1 MMQKLPKR
9 LVTIVHWLWL
19 VAGVIP
25 WGYSQDSL
33 PENSP
38 RMTPLVKVIRQIEP
52 AVVGLFTPIGNNQI
66 SSGSGSII
74 HPSGYV
80 LTNNH
85 VLPEPQGFVLMSDS
99 KRARFEVVSRYPES
113 DIAIV
118 KLLDVATP
126 LPAIR
131 IGRSAEVI
139 NGEPIVVA
147 GNPGGRGLVFT
158 AGIVSAKDV
167 REGGPNAM
175 VMSNYVND
183 RRDRLIQFDA
193 ASNKGNSGGPL
204 VNMDGEIIGIVSAVI
219 EGEQNIGFAIPID
232 RAIRLAERMLEPEWT
247 HGKTTRLKFDPLA
260 KELKVLSVASS
271 KATQAAAPQS
281 VESLPAESVQ
291 VGDTIR
297 AIHGQP
303 IRNWLDWELML
314 ETHLPKSDALKLTI
328 DRGDKTLQVDWPL
341 EPIASLESV
350 QAETTKTGIRYEFYE
365 GKFNEMPEFDK
376 LEPLRGGISDTLD
389 VAALSMG
396 RNDNFAIR
404 FVGHASIENDG
415 LYRIV
420 LVSDDGSKLYI
431 NDELFIDNDGNHPA
445 KPSGRIV
452 RLSKGL
458 LPFRLEYFQGDGL
471 KSLFLIIEPCPDR
484 RMISLKD
491 MKFLQGERLRTIP

>member
-1 MMQKLPKR
+1 MMIKTVKM
-9 LVTIVHWLWL
+9 
-19 VAGVIP
+19 VAYILGPFLLGAFSGSFSKAQEAVVP
-25 WGYSQDSL
+25 TL
-33 PENSP
+33 PEGSP
-38 RMTPLVKVIRQIEP
+38 RLTPLVKVIRQIEP
-52 AVVGLFTPIGNNQI
+52 TVVGLFTPIGNNQI

-85 VLPEPQGFVLMSDS
+85 VLPEPQGFALFADS

-118 KLLDVATP
+118 KLLDISPP
-126 LPAIR
+126 LPTIR
-131 IGRSAEVI
+131 LGRSSEVM

-158 AGIVSAKDV
+158 AGIVSSRDV
-167 REGGPNAM
+167 LEGGPNAM

-183 RRDRLIQFDA
+183 RRERLIQFDA

-247 HGKTTRLKFDPLA
+247 HGKTTRLELDADSKEARVRQVLA
-260 KELKVLSVASS
+260 STSANASNS
-271 KATQAAAPQS
+271 NVQIGDKILALNGQKI
-281 VESLPAESVQ
+281 ESS
-291 VGDTIR
+291 
-297 AIHGQP
+297 
-303 IRNWLDWELML
+303 LDWYLML
-314 ETHLPKSDALKLTI
+314 ETYLPQSDQLKLTI
-328 DRGDKTLQVDWPL
+328 DRQGRTLDVDWAVEPL
-341 EPIASLESV
+341 VGLESV
-350 QAETTKTGIRYEFYE
+350 QSETTKTGLQYEFYE
-365 GKFNEMPEFDK
+365 GKFNQMPDFSK
-376 LEPLRGGISDTLD
+376 LEAVRGGMTENLD
-389 VAALSMG
+389 VSALSMG

-404 FVGHASIENDG
+404 FVGHAAIENDG
-415 LYRIV
+415 LYRVVI
-420 LVSDDGSKLYI
+420 VSDDGSRLYI

-452 RLSKGL
+452 RLKKGL
-458 LPFRLEYFQGDGL
+458 LPIRVEYFQGSGQ
-471 KSLFLIIEPCPDR
+471 KSLYVIIEPCPDR

>member
-131 IGRSAEVI
+131 IGRIAEVI

-341 EPIASLESV
+341 APIASLELV
-350 QAETTKTGIRYEFYE
+350 QAETTKTGIRYECNE

-396 RNDNFAIR
+396 GNDNFAIR